1 MGKNR
6 VLSIALTLV
15 MSTALFAGCG
25 STKIAEVKKVKDPTK
40 VAWEQDKTPIT
51 LDWYINF
58 NWFAGK
64 WGEDLTSQY
73 VTKKTGV
80 NLNIQ
85 VPAGD
90 ASQKLNTMMAS
101 GKLPDIITL
110 AWDDDGTKKL
120 IEGGL
125 VEPLDK
131 LAKDYDPYFFKVA
144 DAEKVSW
151 YTQPDGHFYG
161 YPNASSSPK
170 DFTKYKEI
178 KSSNQTFLVRKDMY
192 EAIGKPDMRT
202 PKGFLK
208 ALIMAKEKYPSVN
221 EQPLIPLGLNEFTN
235 AGNTSLEEYLQNY
248 LAIPCEKDGKLY
260 DRTSDPEYLNWLK
273 TFRVAN
279 SEGLLSKDV
288 FIDKRPQMEEKI
300 AQGRYFAMLYQ
311 RSDMAAQ
318 QKAIYNK
325 DKNSVYIAVDGPAN
339 SKLDAPKLAGDGI
352 SGWTVTMISKTCN
365 DKARAIKFLT
375 YLISEE
381 GQKDLYLGQKGVTY
395 DSINGKDKFK
405 PEALT
410 MLNADRSAFDKKYG
424 ASVKFWMLMD
434 TNMML
439 KWAPTAIE
447 PSKQMEDFTKGKT
460 FNYSQFENINP
471 QNDSN
476 EGVSLIRITDL
487 WGTTLPKLL
496 MAKSN
501 SEFDTIFNDFITKR
515 SKLGYDSLLS
525 LQQKKFDENKKKLD
539 IK

>member
-1 MGKNR
+1 MEKNR

-15 MSTALFAGCG
+15 MGTALFTGCG
-25 STKIAEVKKVKDPTK
+25 STKIAEVKKVIDPTK
-40 VAWEQDKTPIT
+40 ASWEQDKTPIT

-110 AWDDDGTKKL
+110 GWYEDATKKL
-120 IEGGL
+120 IEGEL
-125 VEPLDK
+125 VEPLDQ

-151 YTQPDGHFYG
+151 YTEPDGHFYG

-170 DFTKYKEI
+170 DFAKYKEV
-178 KSSNQTFLVRKDMY
+178 KPSNQTFLVRKDIY

-202 PKGFLK
+202 PEGFLK
-208 ALIMAKEKYPSVN
+208 ALKMAKEKYPSVN
-221 EQPLIPLGLNEFTN
+221 GQPLIPLGLNEFTN
-235 AGNTSLEEYLQNY
+235 AGNTSLEGYLQNF

-279 SEGLLSKDV
+279 SKGLLLKDV

-300 AQGRYFAMLYQ
+300 AQGRYFAMIYQ

-318 QKAIYNK
+318 EQALYNK

-339 SKLDAPKLAGDGI
+339 TKLDAPKLAGDGI
-352 SGWTVTMISKTCN
+352 SGWTVTMISKTCK

-381 GQKDLYLGQKGVTY
+381 GQKDLYLGEKGVTY
-395 DSINGKDKFK
+395 DSIDGKDKFK
-405 PEALT
+405 PEVLT
-410 MLNADRSAFDKKYG
+410 MLNEDRSAFDKKYG

-439 KWAPTAIE
+439 KWAPAAVE
-447 PSKQMEDFTKGKT
+447 PAKQMEDWTKGKT

-496 MAKSN
+496 MAKSD
-501 SEFDTIFNDFITKR
+501 SEFDNIFNEFITKR

-525 LQQKKFDENKKKLD
+525 FQQKKVDENKKKLD

>member
-1 MGKNR
+1 
-6 VLSIALTLV
+6 
-15 MSTALFAGCG
+15 
-25 STKIAEVKKVKDPTK
+25 
-40 VAWEQDKTPIT
+40 
-51 LDWYINF
+51 
-58 NWFAGK
+58 
-64 WGEDLTSQY
+64 QY
-73 VTKKTGV
+73 VSKKTGV

-151 YTQPDGHFYG
+151 YTEPDGHFYG

-170 DFTKYKEI
+170 DFAKYKEV
-178 KSSNQTFLVRKDMY
+178 KPSNQTFLVRKDMY

-202 PKGFLK
+202 PEGFLK
-208 ALIMAKEKYPSVN
+208 ALKMAKEKYPSVN

-235 AGNTSLEEYLQNY
+235 AGNTSLETYLQNY
-248 LAIPCEKDGKLY
+248 LAIPCEKDGNLY

-300 AQGRYFAMLYQ
+300 AQGRYFAMIYQ

-318 QKAIYNK
+318 QKALYNK
-325 DKNSVYIAVDGPAN
+325 DKNSVYIAVDGPSN
-339 SKLDAPKLAGDGI
+339 SNLDAPKLAGDGI
-352 SGWTVTMISKTCN
+352 SGWTVTMISKTCK

-375 YLISEE
+375 YLITEE
-381 GQKDLYLGQKGVTY
+381 GQKDLYLGEKGVTY
-395 DSINGKDKFK
+395 DSIDGKDKFK

-424 ASVKFWMLMD
+424 AAIKFWMLMD
-434 TNMML
+434 TNMIL
-439 KWAPTAIE
+439 KWAPTSIE
-447 PSKQMEDFTKGKT
+447 PVKQMEDFTKGKT

-471 QNDSN
+471 KNDSN
-476 EGVSLIRITDL
+476 EGVSLTRITDL

-525 LQQKKFDENKKKLD
+525 LQQKKFEENKKKLD
-539 IK
+539 IKQ

>member
-1 MGKNR
+1 MVKSR
-6 VLSIALTLV
+6 VLGIALTLV

-40 VAWEQDKTPIT
+40 VAWKQDKTPIT

-101 GKLPDIITL
+101 EKLPDIITL

-120 IEGGL
+120 IEGGF

-151 YTQPDGHFYG
+151 YTEPDGHFYG
-161 YPNASSSPK
+161 YPNASSSPQ
-170 DFTKYKEI
+170 DFAKYKEV
-178 KSSNQTFLVRKDMY
+178 KPSNQTFLVRKDMY

-202 PKGFLK
+202 PKGFLN
-208 ALIMAKEKYPSVN
+208 ALRMAKEKYPSVN
-221 EQPLIPLGLNEFTN
+221 GQSLIPLGLNEFTN
-235 AGNTSLEEYLQNY
+235 AGNTSLETYLQNY

-311 RSDMAAQ
+311 RSDMSAQ
-318 QKAIYNK
+318 QKALYNK

-339 SKLDAPKLAGDGI
+339 IKLDAPKLAGDGI

-395 DSINGKDKFK
+395 DSIDGKDKFK

-410 MLNADRSAFDKKYG
+410 MLNADRNAFDKKYG

-439 KWAPTAIE
+439 KWAPTATE

-515 SKLGYDSLLS
+515 SKLGYD
-525 LQQKKFDENKKKLD
+525 
-539 IK
+539 

>member
-15 MSTALFAGCG
+15 MGTALFAGCG
-25 STKIAEVKKVKDPTK
+25 STKIAEVKKVTDPTK
-40 VAWEQDKTPIT
+40 AAWEQDKTPIT

-90 ASQKLNTMMAS
+90 ANQKLNTMMAS

-110 AWDDDGTKKL
+110 GWNEDGTKKL

-125 VEPLDK
+125 VEPLDQ

-144 DAEKVSW
+144 DAGKVSW
-151 YTQPDGHFYG
+151 YTEPDGHFYG

-170 DFTKYKEI
+170 DFAKYKEV
-178 KSSNQTFLVRKDMY
+178 KPSNQTFLVRKDMY

-202 PKGFLK
+202 PEGFLK
-208 ALIMAKEKYPSVN
+208 ALKMAKEKYPSVN
-221 EQPLIPLGLNEFTN
+221 GQPLIPLGLNEFTN
-235 AGNTSLEEYLQNY
+235 AGNISLEGYLQNF
-248 LAIPCEKDGKLY
+248 LAIPCEKNGKLY

-279 SEGLLSKDV
+279 SQGLLLKDV

-300 AQGRYFAMLYQ
+300 AQGRYFAMIYQ

-318 QKAIYNK
+318 EQALYNK

-339 SKLDAPKLAGDGI
+339 TKLDAPKLAGDGI
-352 SGWTVTMISKTCN
+352 SGWTVTMISKTCK

-381 GQKDLYLGQKGVTY
+381 GQKDLYLGEKGVTY
-395 DSINGKDKFK
+395 DLIDGKDKFK
-405 PEALT
+405 PEVLT

-439 KWAPTAIE
+439 KWAPPAVE
-447 PSKQMEDFTKGKT
+447 PAKQMEDWTKGKT

-496 MAKSN
+496 MAKSD
-501 SEFDTIFNDFITKR
+501 SEFDTIFNEFITKR

-525 LQQKKFDENKKKLD
+525 FQQKKVDENKKKLD

>member
-1 MGKNR
+1 MGENR
-6 VLSIALTLV
+6 VISIVLTIV
-15 MSTALFAGCG
+15 MCTAIFAGCG
-25 STKIAEVKKVKDPTK
+25 SPKIVEEKKVADKTK
-40 VAWEQDKTPIT
+40 AAWEQDKSPIT

-85 VPAGD
+85 VPSGD

-110 AWDDDGTKKL
+110 GWDEDGTKKL

-125 VEPLDK
+125 VEPLDQ

-144 DAEKVSW
+144 DAGKVSW
-151 YTQPDGHFYG
+151 YTGPDGHFYG

-170 DFTKYKEI
+170 DFAKYMEVKP
-178 KSSNQTFLVRKDMY
+178 SNQTFLVRKDMY

-208 ALIMAKEKYPSVN
+208 ALEMAKEKYPSVN
-221 EQPLIPLGLNEFTN
+221 GQPLIPLGLNEFTN
-235 AGNTSLEEYLQNY
+235 EGNISLEVYLQNF
-248 LAIPCEKDGKLY
+248 LSIPCEKNSKLY

-273 TFRVAN
+273 IFRVAN

-311 RSDMAAQ
+311 RSDMIAQ
-318 QKAIYNK
+318 EQALYNK

-339 SKLDAPKLAGDGI
+339 NKLDAPKLAGDGI
-352 SGWTVTMISKTCN
+352 SGWTVTMISKACS

-381 GQKDLYLGQKGVTY
+381 GQKDLYLGEKGVTY
-395 DSINGKDKFK
+395 DSIDGKDKIK
-405 PEALT
+405 PEVLT
-410 MLNADRSAFDKKYG
+410 MLNADRSAYDEKYG

-434 TNMML
+434 TNMIL
-439 KWAPTAIE
+439 KWVPTAVE
-447 PSKQMEDFTKGKT
+447 PAKQMEDFTRGKT

-476 EGVSLIRITDL
+476 EGVSLVRITDL

-496 MAKSN
+496 MAKSD
-501 SEFDTIFNDFITKR
+501 SEFDTIFNDFITRR

-525 LQQKKFDENKKKLD
+525 FQQKKVYENKKKLD